1 MGCIEE
7 LKPEVLL
14 SRVSFKES
22 REYIEKN
29 CDEVYY
35 FQPGFKIFGEYI
47 IGVPP
52 IAVGI
57 KDGHLVFP
65 YTKPCH
71 GTFVLRLKDQA
82 EEDRIRKAGKEETL
96 KSLKKKR

>member
-14 SRVSFKES
+14 SRVSFKEA
-22 REYIEKN
+22 RDYVEKS
-29 CDEVYY
+29 CKEVYY
-35 FQPGFKIFGEYI
+35 FQPGFKIFGEFI

-57 KDGHLVFP
+57 KDGYVVFP

-71 GTFVLRLKDQA
+71 GTFVLRLEDQQ
-82 EEDRIRKAGKEETL
+82 EVGRVREVGKEEMR
-96 KSLKKKR
+96 KSLKKR